1 MGCTPRK
8 ILHVIDTLEYGGA
21 QRLLVLFSSHSPADQ
36 YRLIICSLQ
45 PGNDLKGPLEAA
57 GAEVICFE
65 RSRPSI
71 LHFPQFLQYAL
82 ESIQDLREIC
92 EERKIDVIQCHL
104 SDSDF
109 IGTLV
114 GRWCKVEKVIT
125 TIHSTDFLP
134 PRRPRDTRNKLRV
147 LATKLY
153 YRKWVDYI
161 VAVSEDSAR
170 KVREQ
175 FNAEPDK
182 IRVILNGIDVDAFE
196 TKQPSIG
203 LRSAIGIEAQDKV
216 LICVG
221 RLVQSKGHK
230 ILFDA
235 MLELTRGWSELK
247 LILVGD
253 GESRKSLERQCQE
266 LNLMDRV
273 LFLGS
278 RPDVAALLAISD
290 VFVLPSLIEA
300 TSLALLEAM
309 ASRRPV
315 VATSI
320 PGNAA
325 VIENGVSGL
334 LVPPG
339 DSRELATALDF
350 LLRHPE
356 RGQAFGNNAHQV
368 VKQRYDVRQ
377 TIKELQS
384 LWS

>member
-45 PGNDLKGPLEAA
+45 PGSDLKGPLEAA

-134 PRRPRDTRNKLRV
+134 PRRPRDPRNKLRV

-356 RGQAFGNNAHQV
+356 RWQAFGNNAHKV